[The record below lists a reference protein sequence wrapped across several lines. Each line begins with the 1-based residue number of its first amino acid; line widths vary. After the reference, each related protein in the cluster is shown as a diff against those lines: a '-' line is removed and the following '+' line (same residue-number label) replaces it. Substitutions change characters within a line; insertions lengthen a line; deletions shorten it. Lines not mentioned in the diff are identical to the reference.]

1 MIEYNKQSRKL
12 KIDDEVI
19 EFTKKEAK
27 VFEMLLNR
35 YPRIRNIWRNS
46 SICIQGES
54 RYVYN
59 AIKSTNNK

>member
-19 EFTKKEAK
+19 EFTQNEAK
-27 VFEMLLNR
+27 VFDMLLDR
-35 YPRIRNIWRNS
+35 YPRICNIWRNS
-46 SICIQGES
+46 SICIQGKS

-59 AIKSTNNK
+59 KIKPTDNI